1 MTDKQEVLK
10 VRFLGGFTI
19 TYGDKPISFG
29 KSNTTKSMRLLQLLL
44 FYGAKGI
51 ARGLLIETLY
61 GRAEY
66 ADASNSLRVAA
77 HRLKKMLIDA
87 GLPSY
92 DYIEIKK
99 GTYYWDA
106 PFQTDLDVE
115 RFEKLIE
122 QAETEPD
129 LVKKTQLQREAIHL
143 YQGEF
148 LGGSNGEDWLLL
160 EGVRLKKQ
168 YSKILR
174 QVCEWQMDQ
183 HMYKET
189 IQICSLACEL
199 YPFDEWQAVRIDC
212 YIALKQYKEAMKEYE
227 NTAKLFFEELGIN
240 PSEKMM
246 QQFEE
251 MSGRMN
257 YKPQEL
263 KRIKS
268 DLKEAKEEF
277 GAYYCSFPSFR
288 DNYRLI
294 SRLIER
300 NGQSA
305 YLMLCSL
312 TNGKG
317 QPMQKGSKLDL
328 LAKEL
333 DDTIR
338 QCLRRGDSY
347 TKYSESQ
354 FLTLLTGTDKESC
367 KVIYDR
373 ISNYFCREHKSWA
386 QYLEFYVTSI
396 AEVQQCDSKIRFADG
411 NNTW

>member
-1 MTDKQEVLK
+1 
-10 VRFLGGFTI
+10 
-19 TYGDKPISFG
+19 
-29 KSNTTKSMRLLQLLL
+29 
-44 FYGAKGI
+44 
-51 ARGLLIETLY
+51 
-61 GRAEY
+61 
-66 ADASNSLRVAA
+66 
-77 HRLKKMLIDA
+77 MLVDA

-106 PFQTDLDVE
+106 PFQTELDVE